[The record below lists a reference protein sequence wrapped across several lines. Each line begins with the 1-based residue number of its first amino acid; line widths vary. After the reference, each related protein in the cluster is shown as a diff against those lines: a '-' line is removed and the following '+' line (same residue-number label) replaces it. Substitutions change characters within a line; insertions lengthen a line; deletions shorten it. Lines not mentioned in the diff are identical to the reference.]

1 MAEQQP
7 RPILITGAGRRI
19 GLALAHHFLQQRQPV
34 IVSYRTPYPAIDG
47 LREAGALCLQADF
60 SSDDGILTF
69 AEAVKSHT
77 DGLRAIIHNASDWM
91 AEKPGVPLSTVI
103 NRMMQIHVHAPY
115 LLNHALEAL
124 LRGHGHAASDIIHIT
139 DYVVERGSDKHIA
152 YAASKA
158 ALDNMTRSFARKLA
172 PEVKVN
178 AIAPSLIMFNE
189 GDDEAY
195 RQQALDKS
203 LMKIALAKKRLAISS
218 ITCLPAATLPAA
230 HSLSTAAARC
240 ASGNGP
246 SRGLTARRTAPSIPP
261 RLPAPTAGA

>member
-103 NRMMQIHVHAPY
+103 NRMMQIHVNAPY

-124 LRGHGHAASDIIHIT
+124 LRGHGH
-139 DYVVERGSDKHIA
+139 
-152 YAASKA
+152 AASKA

-203 LMKIALAKKRLAISS
+203 LMKIAPGEKEISDL
-218 ITCLPAATLPAA
+218 IDYLFT
-230 HSLSTAAARC
+230 
-240 ASGNGP
+240 
-246 SRGLTARRTAPSIPP
+246 SRYVTGRSFAVDGGRPLR
-261 RLPAPTAGA
+261 

>member
-103 NRMMQIHVHAPY
+103 NRMMQIHVNAPY

-124 LRGHGHAASDIIHIT
+124 LRG
-139 DYVVERGSDKHIA
+139 
-152 YAASKA
+152 
-158 ALDNMTRSFARKLA
+158 LA
-172 PEVKVN
+172 MP
-178 AIAPSLIMFNE
+178 P
-189 GDDEAY
+189 
-195 RQQALDKS
+195 
-203 LMKIALAKKRLAISS
+203 
-218 ITCLPAATLPAA
+218 ATL
-230 HSLSTAAARC
+230 
-240 ASGNGP
+240 
-246 SRGLTARRTAPSIPP
+246 SISPI
-261 RLPAPTAGA
+261 TWWSAGATNISPMPPAKPPWIT